1 MKIKSK
7 KHKKYVTKE
16 KPKFEDHQ
24 NCLKTTQLEKKKRRR
39 RKLEKIKLRKTILEK
54 IKENLSKSI
63 NQY

>member
-24 NCLKTTQLEKKKRRR
+24 NCLKTTQLEKKRRR
-39 RKLEKIKLRKTILEK
+39 SKLEKIKLRKTILGN